1 MPTAYRIS
9 TSPERGVNITMPDA
23 DSESQRET
31 PTPLTAR
38 FPELAELD
46 GLDDDQRIAAFQ
58 HVLDALQQELN
69 ESRDI

>member
-1 MPTAYRIS
+1 
-9 TSPERGVNITMPDA
+9 MPDA

-31 PTPLTAR
+31 TAPLAAR

-58 HVLDALQQELN
+58 QVLDALQQELN

>member
-1 MPTAYRIS
+1 M
-9 TSPERGVNITMPDA
+9 NITMPDA

-31 PTPLTAR
+31 PAPVTAR

-58 HVLDALQQELN
+58 QVLDALQQDLN